1 MSVGTPLLDAA
12 RTVVCNPAYGA
23 RPTRRSL
30 LYSTSLA
37 TLVSLAAS
45 SDAHG
50 GKCTIARL
58 PDIPVEMRDLKP
70 MVHAQINGTDALF
83 VADSGSFFN
92 FLSPAAATALQ
103 LHASL
108 PLVGVY
114 MEGVGGFEQVRI
126 AQADTFTI
134 VGQTVPNVQF
144 VVAEFGGN
152 ASGLLGQNFFRV
164 ADVEYDLAN
173 GVIRLVQPKDCKGTP
188 LAYWAGAANK
198 PYSVIDIES
207 ATAREPHTR
216 AVAYLNGAKL
226 HVVFD
231 TGASAS
237 TLTLDA
243 AKRAGITP
251 ASPGVTAG
259 GAEWGVGRRV
269 AETWIARFA
278 SFKIGDEE
286 IQSAR
291 LRFGDIN
298 LPKGDI
304 HLPSVD
310 MLIGADF
317 FLSHRVYVASSQGKL
332 YFTYNGGPV
341 FDLTVQQPAQTPVP
355 RGGPPAVTAG
365 TAASGATNGGTPD
378 GATDMAPP
386 ATAMGSVGPAAAT
399 GAAASGAAIG
409 SGTAETLSPEIAARL
424 DQPTDAAGYARRGA
438 ASAARHDYQSAIADF
453 TRASAL
459 QPAEASYL
467 YERGMAHWHA
477 SQADAAL
484 GDLDQA
490 IKLRPDE
497 VDYRLARAA
506 LHVGRHEAA
515 AAAQDLEAV
524 DRIAPKD
531 SDAQLR
537 LGEGYAAIDQPAIA
551 LVHYSRWIDTHSR
564 EHPTM
569 ASVLNSRCWALA
581 LLGKDLDQA
590 LTDCNQALK
599 KQPDTAA
606 YLDSRGLVY
615 LRQNKLEQAIAD
627 YDAALRLQPKLAWSL
642 YGCGLAKLRQGKSA
656 EGQADLAAAEA
667 LAPQIAAQAA
677 KYGLHP

>member
-1 MSVGTPLLDAA
+1 V
-12 RTVVCNPAYGA
+12 
-23 RPTRRSL
+23 
-30 LYSTSLA
+30 
-37 TLVSLAAS
+37 
-45 SDAHG
+45 
-50 GKCTIARL
+50 
-58 PDIPVEMRDLKP
+58 
-70 MVHAQINGTDALF
+70 
-83 VADSGSFFN
+83 
-92 FLSPAAATALQ
+92 
-103 LHASL
+103 
-108 PLVGVY
+108 
-114 MEGVGGFEQVRI
+114 
-126 AQADTFTI
+126 
-134 VGQTVPNVQF
+134 
-144 VVAEFGGN
+144 
-152 ASGLLGQNFFRV
+152 
-164 ADVEYDLAN
+164 
-173 GVIRLVQPKDCKGTP
+173 
-188 LAYWAGAANK
+188 
-198 PYSVIDIES
+198 
-207 ATAREPHTR
+207 
-216 AVAYLNGAKL
+216 
-226 HVVFD
+226 
-231 TGASAS
+231 
-237 TLTLDA
+237 
-243 AKRAGITP
+243 
-251 ASPGVTAG
+251 
-259 GAEWGVGRRV
+259 
-269 AETWIARFA
+269 
-278 SFKIGDEE
+278 
-286 IQSAR
+286 
-291 LRFGDIN
+291 
-298 LPKGDI
+298 
-304 HLPSVD
+304 
-310 MLIGADF
+310 
-317 FLSHRVYVASSQGKL
+317 
-332 YFTYNGGPV
+332 
-341 FDLTVQQPAQTPVP
+341 
-355 RGGPPAVTAG
+355 
-365 TAASGATNGGTPD
+365 
-378 GATDMAPP
+378 
-386 ATAMGSVGPAAAT
+386 
-399 GAAASGAAIG
+399 
-409 SGTAETLSPEIAARL
+409 
-424 DQPTDAAGYARRGA
+424 
-438 ASAARHDYQSAIADF
+438 ASAARHDYQCAIADF

-459 QPAEASYL
+459 QPAVASYL